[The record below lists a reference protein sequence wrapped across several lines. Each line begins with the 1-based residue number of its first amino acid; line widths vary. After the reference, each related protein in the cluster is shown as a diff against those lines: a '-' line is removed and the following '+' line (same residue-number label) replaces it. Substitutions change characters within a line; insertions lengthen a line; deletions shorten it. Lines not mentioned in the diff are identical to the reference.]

1 MNRKILSLVR
11 VMLRNSTGLGIKDGK
26 RSTQIFLIVMLA
38 LTVPF
43 MLIGIVALFSSLIGA
58 FMQIGQAGLVLKL
71 GIGINSAIIFIFGI
85 FYVMSSFYFSS
96 DVEYLLPLPL
106 KPWEIVSAKL
116 IVVIIYEFI
125 VTGVLYLPLLFT
137 YGIRLGMGPLYYVYG
152 LIVFVLLPIVPLA
165 LASFLV
171 MLIMRF
177 TNLKRHKDFLKVL
190 AGMLGLFVGL
200 GINMLLQ
207 NVSTDLSPEALLEML
222 ESGSNSLVNVIPD
235 IFPAAGWASQALVYS
250 SSLKGLLNLI
260 LFVGVTLGAYGLIT
274 AFGQVIY
281 LKGAVGLSEA
291 GSSRRNKAIGQ
302 VVEKS
307 RSRSALL
314 SYCLVEIRL
323 LVRTPIY
330 FLNCVVMN
338 FLWPLFLLIPL
349 LTSGD
354 QAMAFDE
361 ITRVISN
368 PENAGIMLAAAFAMA
383 VFMGASNGISSSA
396 MSREGENIYVK
407 KYLPVSYIVQLNAK
421 LLSAMIIGFAAILV
435 LVLLCIILFKMPLF
449 LGLLMLITSPL
460 ALLFV
465 SLTGLMIDLVN
476 PNFTWDNEQKAVK
489 QNINV
494 FFNVIIGMIMV
505 PLVIV
510 PTIII
515 KWTLASTLAILCIG
529 FLVLDILMYSILAT
543 RGVKIFS
550 SI

>member
-291 GSSRRNKAIGQ
+291 GSSRQNKAIGQ

-368 PENAGIMLAAAFAMA
+368 PENAGIVLAAAFAMA

-421 LLSAMIIGFAAILV
+421 LLSAMLIGFAAILV

-494 FFNVIIGMIMV
+494 FFNVIIGMIMA

>member
-368 PENAGIMLAAAFAMA
+368 PENAGIVLAAAFAMA

-396 MSREGENIYVK
+396 MSREGGNIYVK

-421 LLSAMIIGFAAILV
+421 LLSAMLIGFAAILV

-494 FFNVIIGMIMV
+494 FFNVIIGMIMA

>member
-1 MNRKILSLVR
+1 
-11 VMLRNSTGLGIKDGK
+11 MLRNSTGLGIKDGK

-291 GSSRRNKAIGQ
+291 GSSRQNKAIGQ

-368 PENAGIMLAAAFAMA
+368 PENAGIVLAAAFAMA

-421 LLSAMIIGFAAILV
+421 LLSAMLIGFAAILV

-494 FFNVIIGMIMV
+494 FFNVIIGMIMA

-515 KWTLASTLAILCIG
+515 KWTLASSLAILCIG